1 VLRYADAT
9 NAERETNAFLSAQ
22 LVWQLCSGFAH
33 GRPWASLTFQEQER
47 TPTVDP
53 DILSVRITSDMHRA
67 LLAPKE
73 ALHLLERLLRLHDAR
88 NQPPL

>member
-1 VLRYADAT
+1 MGKSHVSGAGKDA
-9 NAERETNAFLSAQ
+9 
-22 LVWQLCSGFAH
+22 
-33 GRPWASLTFQEQER
+33 
-47 TPTVDP
+47 TVDP

-88 NQPPL
+88 NQPPF